1 MDKYGKFHKFLKADF
16 AGEEEWLNLQA
27 KEGLH
32 LLDTNGSDYEFKKG
46 NKGAWIYRTDD
57 IKKEDDPETYLDK
70 YTPAGWK
77 YVCRTED
84 RAYFRMSKTAKGAD
98 DSMFTPKEERLAFA
112 KKQLL
117 HKLYKWIPLCIL
129 GAIYIIVALFTG
141 VFAGFPK
148 AAKVA
153 LQLLAFVV
161 LMLIATVIG
170 VYGNE
175 LRWCKGIAVTK
186 EKTEEKKEMSLQEAL
201 KNMED

>member
-32 LLDTNGSDYEFKKG
+32 LVDTNGSDYEFKKG

-77 YVCRTED
+77 YVCRTDD
-84 RAYFRMSKTAKGAD
+84 RAYFRMNKTARGVD

-112 KKQLL
+112 KQQLL
-117 HKLYKWIPLCIL
+117 RKIYKLVPLCIL
-129 GAIYIIVALFTG
+129 GAIYIVMTLFTD
-141 VFAGFPK
+141 VFAGLPK
-148 AAKVA
+148 ALVVA
-153 LQLLAFVV
+153 LQILSFIV
-161 LMLIATVIG
+161 LMVIATIVG

-175 LRWCKGIAVTK
+175 LRWCKGLAK
-186 EKTEEKKEMSLQEAL
+186 GSEKVEEKKEISLQEAI

>member
-32 LLDTNGSDYEFKKG
+32 LVDTNGSDYEFKKG

-77 YVCRTED
+77 YVCRTDD
-84 RAYFRMSKTAKGAD
+84 RAYFRMNKTARGVD

-112 KKQLL
+112 KQQLL
-117 HKLYKWIPLCIL
+117 RKIYKLVPLCIL
-129 GAIYIIVALFTG
+129 GAIYIVMTLFTD
-141 VFAGFPK
+141 VLAGLPK
-148 AAKVA
+148 APMVA
-153 LQLLAFVV
+153 LQILSFIV
-161 LMLIATVIG
+161 LMVIATIVG

-175 LRWCKGIAVTK
+175 LRWCKGLAKGSENV
-186 EKTEEKKEMSLQEAL
+186 EEKKEISLQEAI

>member
-32 LLDTNGSDYEFKKG
+32 LVDTNGSDYEFKKG

-77 YVCRTED
+77 YVCRTDD
-84 RAYFRMSKTAKGAD
+84 RAYFRMNKTARGVD

-112 KKQLL
+112 KQQLL
-117 HKLYKWIPLCIL
+117 RKIYKLVPLCIL
-129 GAIYIIVALFTG
+129 GAIYIVMTLFTD
-141 VFAGFPK
+141 VFAGLPK
-148 AAKVA
+148 ALMVA
-153 LQLLAFVV
+153 LQILSFIV
-161 LMLIATVIG
+161 LMVIATIVG

-175 LRWCKGIAVTK
+175 LRWCKGLAK
-186 EKTEEKKEMSLQEAL
+186 GNEKVEEKKEISLQEAI

>member
-32 LLDTNGSDYEFKKG
+32 LVDTNGSDYEFKKG

-77 YVCRTED
+77 YVCRTDD
-84 RAYFRMSKTAKGAD
+84 RAYFRMNKTARGVD

-112 KKQLL
+112 KQQLL
-117 HKLYKWIPLCIL
+117 RKIYKLVPLCIL
-129 GAIYIIVALFTG
+129 GAIYIVVTLFTD
-141 VFAGFPK
+141 VFAGLPK
-148 AAKVA
+148 ALMVA
-153 LQLLAFVV
+153 LQILSFIV
-161 LMLIATVIG
+161 LMVIATIVG

-175 LRWCKGIAVTK
+175 LRWCKGLVK
-186 EKTEEKKEMSLQEAL
+186 GSENVEEKKEISLQEAI

>member
-32 LLDTNGSDYEFKKG
+32 LVDTNGSDYEFKKG

-77 YVCRTED
+77 YVCRTDD
-84 RAYFRMSKTAKGAD
+84 RAYFRMNKTARGVD

-112 KKQLL
+112 KQQLL
-117 HKLYKWIPLCIL
+117 RKIYKLVPLCIL
-129 GAIYIIVALFTG
+129 GAIYIVMTLFTD
-141 VFAGFPK
+141 VFAGLPK
-148 AAKVA
+148 ALMVA
-153 LQLLAFVV
+153 LQILSFIV
-161 LMLIATVIG
+161 LMVIATIVG

-175 LRWCKGIAVTK
+175 LRWCKRLAKGS
-186 EKTEEKKEMSLQEAL
+186 EKVEEKKEISLQEAI